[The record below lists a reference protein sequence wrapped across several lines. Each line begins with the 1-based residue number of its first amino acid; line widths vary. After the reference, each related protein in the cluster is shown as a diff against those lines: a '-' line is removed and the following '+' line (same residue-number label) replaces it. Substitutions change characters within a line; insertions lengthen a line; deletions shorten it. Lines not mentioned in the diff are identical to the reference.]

1 MMIHDITPLA
11 GKYKARKR
19 VGRGRASGVGKTS
32 GRGHK
37 GAGSR
42 SGYSRRHQF
51 EGGQMP
57 LFRRL
62 AKRGFSNTNFSTQF
76 WIVNLGDI
84 VRHPSFASGGR
95 VDAAAL
101 IAAGLIRDAKRP
113 VKILGDLGAE
123 TDTLGVRLEL
133 EVDRVSDNA
142 RRLVTDAGGSV
153 TEFGT
158 RRDRVRGV
166 DRNSDDRTPK
176 NLTKKPKRR
185 AAKTFDAPAEGGKKD
200 AGKKDKS
207 KKDASKQDKAPK
219 GGGEA
224 EGKKKKQKD
233 AEAEAPKDAE

>member
-1 MMIHDITPLA
+1 MMIHDITELA

-62 AKRGFSNTNFSTQF
+62 AKRGFTNAQFTTQF

-84 VRHPSFASGGR
+84 VGHPSYASGGE
-95 VDAAAL
+95 VTAASL
-101 IAAGLIRDAKRP
+101 VAAGLIRDEKRP
-113 VKILGDLGAE
+113 VKVLADLGDADALNVKL
-123 TDTLGVRLEL
+123 DL
-133 EVDRVSDNA
+133 RVNRCSDKA
-142 RRLVTDAGGSV
+142 RKLVTDAGGTVEES
-153 TEFGT
+153 GT
-158 RRDRVRGV
+158 PRDRSRGV
-166 DRNSDDRTPK
+166 DRNADDRSPK

-185 AAKTFDAPAEGGKKD
+185 AAKTFDGPD
-200 AGKKDKS
+200 AGKKG
-207 KKDASKQDKAPK
+207 KKD
-219 GGGEA
+219 
-224 EGKKKKQKD
+224 KKKKG
-233 AEAEAPKDAE
+233 